1 MFTDGHLYKQFK
13 GQAAGVKVILSGE
26 DAAVLQEFNGSSQGS
41 HSGVNRTYDA
51 IKLCYWWPSMSDCV
65 RNYVS

>member
-26 DAAVLQEFNGSSQGS
+26 DVAVLHEFHGSSQGG
-41 HSGVNRTYDA
+41 HSGVNRTYGA
-51 IKLCYWWPSMSDCV
+51 IKLHYWWPSMSDRV